1 MTRIRVA
8 GTVDVAVALDLD
20 KEVEAQQKQA
30 ATSGVETPTTSD
42 VLQDVMKKG
51 LAQLRSN
58 RLRNMQ

>member
-30 ATSGVETPTTSD
+30 ANKGAETPTKKRRPPRRAEEGSYSTS
-42 VLQDVMKKG
+42 Q
-51 LAQLRSN
+51 QPP
-58 RLRNMQ
+58 

>member
-30 ATSGVETPTTSD
+30 ATSGVETPTKSD

>member
-20 KEVEAQQKQA
+20 KEIEAQQKQA
-30 ATSGVETPTTSD
+30 ATKGAETPTKSD

>member
-30 ATSGVETPTTSD
+30 ATAGAETPTKSD
-42 VLQDVMKKG
+42 VLQEVMKKG